1 MKEKLYGIYE
11 GCIKDKEVINN
22 LNELELF
29 WCIYELGNYLWECEN
44 YINKDGKKHMNLDE
58 ELYALEYM
66 IYQTTKFGVKLE
78 KSLSHLK
85 ITDSYRKWY
94 KYYADYYEYVLND
107 IEREELG
114 LLIINGFDTTKYLP
128 QNHYVKNRKYL
139 KKII

>member
-29 WCIYELGNYLWECEN
+29 WCIYELGNYLWDCEN
-44 YINKDGKKHMNLDE
+44 YVNKDDKVRMNLDE

-66 IYQTTKFGVKLE
+66 IYQTKKFGVKLE
-78 KSLSHLK
+78 ESLSHLK

-139 KKII
+139 KK